1 MVLCSPAQNIKT
13 DQHAGQVFLR
23 SCTVKHTG
31 WLFVMLAWGAQC
43 CLAVGTVKIAEIDNQ
58 VVISNGAA
66 EISFDLASGRYSG
79 KDLVTGTFAFVEAQF
94 RMDAGKRPWRE
105 PKMAYHFE
113 QEDVTDS
120 LGQGK
125 RLRIYHEAEK
135 GYDPVRILIVTLYD
149 KTPYVVLGFGVKNQF
164 SYDVRVAEA
173 QVLYTGELFK
183 DQQVQ
188 DARVLRGG
196 AGAEPTFVEQD
207 WQIQADNSAMLTY
220 KDKGQRRTLVAGGL
234 KYKEFMRKVDLLD
247 GTQKYNFDGSFKL
260 VRKGHRQMTL
270 TILDSQGKRIKPGQT
285 WVAADTFYLDFVTVD
300 PFENLEAFGLAMR
313 QANNAQPNIYDFPT
327 LCGWMVSTGSH
338 GEGKPINHS
347 LGLVGQMDIAKK
359 SGILKYT
366 PVAVRLEPD
375 YYCYSNYGDTQQ
387 GWWDDEHF
395 AKYNSLREPYETFS
409 KFCHAVKTRG
419 GIPFTYFQGS
429 MPSNDFAA
437 AHPEWML
444 NNDISRLHVDHTHQ
458 IPLIRYDYTDPG
470 FQAHV
475 LKRWGSL
482 REAGLQGVKMDYPE
496 TAWAFNGGFE
506 DKSYTTVSAYR
517 KMFELCRE
525 GLGPDAFI
533 HERIIGNPTHE
544 TVPRTDTTAGVVDLQ
559 RVWNDSS
566 YFAPEMATRMGLRWY
581 KNRVVFSYY
590 PDGKS
595 MYKQRS
601 KVPLPVAQRRTLLT
615 IIGLLSGRLE
625 LGTSFGSMSPEML
638 HDISRLYPM
647 ISEAKSPRPV
657 DMLLGKKHP
666 EVYVYDVTP
675 QWAQVILFNSHEK
688 EMTIEVPFS
697 GEQSDTGSLGLK
709 GDQQYYVYDFWNQ
722 KLVGKFRGN
731 ETLAMPLKGNEAL
744 VYSVHE
750 CAQYPQFIS
759 TNRHVMQGMMELHD
773 VAWNNESRVFSGRV
787 DVVAGETMEIVVAT
801 NGFSNVSVAVDHGKA
816 HTVAIDKDLLVL
828 KIDCKNNQPVQWQLK
843 F

>member
-1 MVLCSPAQNIKT
+1 MLFLLLALWSP
-13 DQHAGQVFLR
+13 
-23 SCTVKHTG
+23 
-31 WLFVMLAWGAQC
+31 C
-43 CLAVGTVKIAEIDNQ
+43 CLAAGRVEIARGDTQ
-58 VVISNGAA
+58 VILSNGAA
-66 EISFDLASGRYSG
+66 EISFNLESGRYSG
-79 KDLVTGTFAFVEAQF
+79 KNLLTGKFAFSDAQF
-94 RMDAGKRPWRE
+94 RLDAGKRSWRA
-105 PKMAYHFE
+105 PKMTYRFE
-113 QEDVTDS
+113 QEDVNDA
-120 LGQGK
+120 LGTGK
-125 RLRIYHEAEK
+125 RLRIYHQAAQ
-135 GYDPVRILIVTLYD
+135 GYNPIRILLVTLYD
-149 KTPYVVLGFGVKNQF
+149 GKPFVVLGFGVKNQF

-183 DQQVQ
+183 DQQVEEP
-188 DARVLRGG
+188 RVLRGG

-220 KDKGQRRTLVAGGL
+220 KDQGQRRTLVAGGL
-234 KYKEFMRKVDLLD
+234 KYKEFMRKVALLD
-247 GTQKYNFDGSFKL
+247 GTKKFNFDGSFKL
-260 VRKGHRQMTL
+260 VDKGNRQMSL

-285 WVAADTFYLDFVTVD
+285 WNATDTFYLDFVTVN
-300 PFENLEAFGLAMR
+300 PFETLEAFGMAMR
-313 QANNAQPNIYDFPT
+313 QANHARPNIYDFPT
-327 LCGWMVSTGSH
+327 LCGWMVSTRSH
-338 GEGKPINHS
+338 GEGKSINHS
-347 LGLVGQMDIAKK
+347 PGLVAQMDIAKE

-375 YYCYSNYGDTQQ
+375 YYCYSDYGDTQQ
-387 GWWDDEHF
+387 GWWNDAHF
-395 AKYNSLREPYETFS
+395 SKYNSLREPYETFS
-409 KFCHAVKTRG
+409 KFCQAVKTRG
-419 GIPFTYFQGS
+419 GVPFTYFQGS
-429 MPSNDFAA
+429 MPSNDFAV
-437 AHPEWML
+437 AHPDWML

-458 IPLIRYDYTDPG
+458 IPLVRYDYTDPG

-475 LKRWGSL
+475 LKVWRSL

-496 TAWAFNGGFE
+496 TAWAYHGGFE

-601 KVPLPVAQRRTLLT
+601 KTPLPVSQRRTLLT

-647 ISEAKSPRPV
+647 IQEAKSPRPV

-675 QWAQVILFNSHEK
+675 QWAQVIVFNSNEQDR
-688 EMTIEVPFS
+688 TIEVPLA
-697 GEQSDTGSLGLK
+697 GDQSDTGSLGLRA
-709 GDQQYYVYDFWNQ
+709 DRQYYVYDFWDQ
-722 KLVGKFRGN
+722 QLVGRFSGN
-731 ETLAMPLKGNEAL
+731 ETLAMPLKGNEARM
-744 VYSVHE
+744 YSVHE
-750 CAQYPQFIS
+750 SLRHPQFIS
-759 TNRHVMQGMMELHD
+759 TNRHIMQGLMELHD
-773 VAWNNESRVFSGRV
+773 VQWDHATKVYSGSA
-787 DVVAGETMEIVVAT
+787 DVVGGETMDIVFAA
-801 NGFSNVSVAVDHGKA
+801 NGHSVLSVTVDKGNA
-816 HTVAIDKDLLVL
+816 AITAMDDDQFVL
-828 KIDCKNNQPVQWQLK
+828 KLDCQTNQQVRWKLQ